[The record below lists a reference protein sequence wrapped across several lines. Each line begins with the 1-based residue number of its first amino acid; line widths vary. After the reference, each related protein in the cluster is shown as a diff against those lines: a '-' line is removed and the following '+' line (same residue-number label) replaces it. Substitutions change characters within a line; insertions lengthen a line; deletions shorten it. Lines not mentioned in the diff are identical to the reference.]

1 MKYYEILPQ
10 KGFYLLAGLFIL
22 WGILG
27 KMDSSNYTYRGFQTG
42 DNNQIINLDE
52 DGPAA
57 SAGFELGDV
66 VITNGG
72 IDQNDNKALSK
83 RSRPNIGDKRIYV
96 VDRDGESVSLEL
108 TFSELPHTD
117 KSLNNVGFIMGLLF
131 VFIGLFMFRKND
143 SPLTK
148 AFTIFVLCFGFIFF
162 DGPYLEPGFL
172 KTLVNCISTSIVL
185 LSFAFMMAYMLEF
198 PPQAKIPKFLFIPAL
213 VVIALVCILSIVRPD
228 GSGTFNMILR
238 LIFGVT
244 IIFYFLGSLITLI
257 KKYAGAT
264 PEARSET
271 GLNLML
277 AGALI
282 GLLPIIIY
290 FTASVISPG
299 IDLPGNDYI
308 FITFLAIP
316 ICFAMALNKQTA
328 N

>member
-1 MKYYEILPQ
+1 MKYYEILPK
-10 KGFYLLAGLFIL
+10 KGFFILGALFIL

-42 DNNQIINLDE
+42 DNNQIIVIDE
-52 DGPAA
+52 GSPA
-57 SAGFELGDV
+57 SEAGFEIGDV
-66 VITNGG
+66 IVTNGG

-83 RSRPNIGDKRIYV
+83 RSRPNIGDKRTYV
-96 VDRDGESVSLEL
+96 VDRNGESVSLEL
-108 TFSELPHTD
+108 TFSELPDTD
-117 KSLNNVGFIMGLLF
+117 KSLNNVGFIMGILF
-131 VFIGLFMFRKND
+131 VLIGFYMLQKNA
-143 SPLTK
+143 SSLTK
-148 AFTIFVLCFGFIFF
+148 AFTLFILCFGFIFF
-162 DGPYLEPGFL
+162 NGPYLEPGFL

-213 VVIALVCILSIVRPD
+213 VVITLVCVLSVVRPD

-264 PEARSET
+264 SEVRSET

-290 FTASVISPG
+290 FTAGVISPG
-299 IDLPGNDYI
+299 INLPGNDYI

-316 ICFAMALNKQTA
+316 ICFAMALHKQTA

>member
-1 MKYYEILPQ
+1 MKYYQILPK
-10 KGFYLLAGLFIL
+10 KGFFILGALFIL

-42 DNNQIINLDE
+42 DNNQIIVIDE
-52 DGPAA
+52 GSPA
-57 SAGFELGDV
+57 SEAGFEIGDV
-66 VITNGG
+66 IITNGG

-83 RSRPNIGDKRIYV
+83 RSRPNIGDKRTYV
-96 VDRDGESVSLEL
+96 VDRNGESVSLEL
-108 TFSELPHTD
+108 TFSELPDTD
-117 KSLNNVGFIMGLLF
+117 KSLNNVGFIMGILF
-131 VFIGLFMFRKND
+131 VLIALYMLQK
-143 SPLTK
+143 STSSLTK
-148 AFTIFVLCFGFIFF
+148 AFSLFILCFGFIFF
-162 DGPYLEPGFL
+162 NGPYLEPGFL

-213 VVIALVCILSIVRPD
+213 VVITLVCVLSVVRPD
-228 GSGTFNMILR
+228 GSGTFNMVLR

-264 PEARSET
+264 SEVRSET

-290 FTASVISPG
+290 FTAGVISPG
-299 IDLPGNDYI
+299 INLPGNDYI

-316 ICFAMALNKQTA
+316 ICFAMALNKQNA

>member
-1 MKYYEILPQ
+1 
-10 KGFYLLAGLFIL
+10 
-22 WGILG
+22 
-27 KMDSSNYTYRGFQTG
+27 
-42 DNNQIINLDE
+42 
-52 DGPAA
+52 
-57 SAGFELGDV
+57 
-66 VITNGG
+66 
-72 IDQNDNKALSK
+72 LSK

-96 VDRDGESVSLEL
+96 VDRNGESVSLEL
-108 TFSELPHTD
+108 TFSELPDTD

-131 VFIGLFMFRKND
+131 VFIALFMLQK
-143 SPLTK
+143 SASSLTK

-198 PPQAKIPKFLFIPAL
+198 PPQAKIPKFLFIPAFI
-213 VVIALVCILSIVRPD
+213 VIALVCILSAVRPD

-264 PEARSET
+264 PEVRSET

-316 ICFAMALNKQTA
+316 ICFAMALNKQSA
-328 N
+328 S

>member
-1 MKYYEILPQ
+1 MKYYEILPK
-10 KGFYLLAGLFIL
+10 KGFFIIGAVFIL

-27 KMDSSNYTYRGFQTG
+27 KIDSSNYTYRGFQTG
-42 DNNQIINLDE
+42 DNNQIIVIDE
-52 DGPAA
+52 GSPA
-57 SAGFELGDV
+57 SDAGFEIGDV
-66 VITNGG
+66 IVTNGG

-83 RSRPNIGDKRIYV
+83 RSRPNIGDKRTYV
-96 VDRDGESVSLEL
+96 IDRNGESVTLEL
-108 TFSELPHTD
+108 TFSELPDAD

-143 SPLTK
+143 SALTK
-148 AFTIFVLCFGFIFF
+148 AFTLFILCFGFIFF

-172 KTLVNCISTSIVL
+172 KTFVTCVSTSIVL
-185 LSFAFMMAYMLEF
+185 FSFAFMMAYMLEF

-213 VVIALVCILSIVRPD
+213 VVITLVCVLNVVRPD
-228 GSGTFNMILR
+228 GSGTFNMVLR

-264 PEARSET
+264 SEVRSET

-277 AGALI
+277 VGALI

-290 FTASVISPG
+290 FTAGVISPG